1 MCLITAFLWFWLTF
15 SDLNTDIEHGIYL
28 SVSEVSLSK
37 DNSQSHI
44 NIKIFSDDFENI
56 LRLYNKGKLSPTD
69 ICAKESLILSYFTKN
84 MPIKIN
90 DKFIKLQWSGC
101 EKIGDSLSI
110 HFSFTRPADG
120 KELKIKATFFTELF
134 PSQQNIIQIKTEGT
148 ANRFL
153 KFKEGDSWQ
162 TVLFSSK

>member
-1 MCLITAFLWFWLTF
+1 MCLMSSFLWVWLSF
-15 SDLNTDIEHGIYL
+15 SDLKTENDHGIYL

-37 DNSQSHI
+37 DNSQSYI

-56 LRLYNKGKLSPTD
+56 LRLYNKGKFSSMD
-69 ICAKESLILSYFTKN
+69 ICTRESLILSYFTKN
-84 MPIKIN
+84 MPIKID
-90 DKFIKLQWSGC
+90 DKYIKLQWSGC
-101 EKIGDSLSI
+101 DKIGDSLSLR
-110 HFSFTRPADG
+110 FSFAHSADE

-134 PSQQNIIQIKTEGT
+134 PSQQNIIQIKREGI

-162 TVLFSSK
+162 TVSFSGK

>member
-1 MCLITAFLWFWLTF
+1 MFLIGAFLCVWLSF
-15 SDLNTDIEHGIYL
+15 CDLNTENDHGIYL

-37 DNSQSHI
+37 SQSLI
-44 NIKIFSDDFENI
+44 KIKIFLDDFENI
-56 LRLYNKGKLSPTD
+56 LRLYNKGKLSSTD

-90 DKFIKLQWSGC
+90 DKYIKLQWSGC
-101 EKIGDSLSI
+101 EKIGDSLAL
-110 HFSFTRPADG
+110 HFSFDNPSDG

-134 PSQQNIIQIKTEGT
+134 PSQQNIIQIKNLG
-148 ANRFL
+148 ASDRFL

-162 TVLFSSK
+162 TISFFSK

>member
-1 MCLITAFLWFWLTF
+1 MCLINAFLWFWLTF
-15 SDLNTDIEHGIYL
+15 SDLRTDIDHGIYL
-28 SVSEVSLSK
+28 SVSEVSISK
-37 DNSQSHI
+37 DNSKSHI
-44 NIKIFSDDFENI
+44 NIKIFLDDFENI
-56 LRLYNKGKLSPTD
+56 LRLYNKGKLSSTD

-90 DKFIKLQWSGC
+90 DKYIKLQWSGC
-101 EKIGDSLSI
+101 EKIGDSLSLR
-110 HFSFTRPADG
+110 FSFTHPADG

-134 PSQQNIIQIKTEGT
+134 PSQQNIIQIKTEGA

-162 TVLFSSK
+162 TVSFSGK

>member
-1 MCLITAFLWFWLTF
+1 MFLLGAFLCVWLFF
-15 SDLNTDIEHGIYL
+15 SDLKTENEHGIYL

-37 DNSQSHI
+37 SQSLI
-44 NIKIFSDDFENI
+44 KIKIFSDDFENI
-56 LRLYNKGKLSPTD
+56 LRLYNNGKLSSTD

-101 EKIGDSLSI
+101 EKIGDSLAL
-110 HFSFTRPADG
+110 HFSFNNPSDG

-134 PSQQNIIQIKTEGT
+134 PSQQNIIQIKNLG
-148 ANRFL
+148 ASDRFL

-162 TVLFSSK
+162 TVSFFSK

>member
-1 MCLITAFLWFWLTF
+1 MFLMGVFLWVWLFF
-15 SDLNTDIEHGIYL
+15 SDLKTENDHGIYL

-37 DNSQSHI
+37 SQSLI
-44 NIKIFSDDFENI
+44 KIKIFSDDFENI
-56 LRLYNKGKLSPTD
+56 LRLYNKGKLSSTD

-101 EKIGDSLSI
+101 EKIGDSLAL
-110 HFSFTRPADG
+110 HFSFDNPTDG

-134 PSQQNIIQIKTEGT
+134 PSQQNIIQIKTEGS

-162 TVLFSSK
+162 TVSFSGK

>member
-1 MCLITAFLWFWLTF
+1 MFLLGAFLCVWLFF
-15 SDLNTDIEHGIYL
+15 SDLKTENEHGIYL

-37 DNSQSHI
+37 SQSLI
-44 NIKIFSDDFENI
+44 KIKIFSDDFENI
-56 LRLYNKGKLSPTD
+56 LRLYNNGKLSSTD

-101 EKIGDSLSI
+101 EKIGDSLALQ
-110 HFSFTRPADG
+110 FSFNNPSDG

-134 PSQQNIIQIKTEGT
+134 PSQQNIIQIKNLG
-148 ANRFL
+148 ASDRFL

-162 TVLFSSK
+162 TVSFSGK

>member
-1 MCLITAFLWFWLTF
+1 MFLIGAFLLVWLSF
-15 SDLNTDIEHGIYL
+15 CDLNTENDHGIYL

-37 DNSQSHI
+37 NKSLI
-44 NIKIFSDDFENI
+44 KIKIFSDDFENI
-56 LRLYNKGKLSPTD
+56 LRLYNKGKLSSTD

-90 DKFIKLQWSGC
+90 DKYIKLQWSGC
-101 EKIGDSLSI
+101 EKIGDSLAL
-110 HFSFTRPADG
+110 HFSFDNPSEG

-134 PSQQNIIQIKTEGT
+134 PSQQNIIQIKNLGSSD
-148 ANRFL
+148 RFL

-162 TVLFSSK
+162 TVSFFSK

>member
-1 MCLITAFLWFWLTF
+1 MFLLGAFLCVWLFF
-15 SDLNTDIEHGIYL
+15 SDLKTENEHGIYL

-37 DNSQSHI
+37 SQSLI
-44 NIKIFSDDFENI
+44 KIKIFSDDFENI
-56 LRLYNKGKLSPTD
+56 LRLYNNGKLSSTD

-101 EKIGDSLSI
+101 EKIGDSLALQ
-110 HFSFTRPADG
+110 FSFNNPSDG

-134 PSQQNIIQIKTEGT
+134 PSQQNIIQIKNLG
-148 ANRFL
+148 ASDRFL

-162 TVLFSSK
+162 TVSFFSK

>member
-1 MCLITAFLWFWLTF
+1 MCLKSAFLWICLSL
-15 SDLNTDIEHGIYL
+15 SDLKTDIDHGIYL

-37 DNSQSHI
+37 DNSKSHI

-69 ICAKESLILSYFTKN
+69 ICSKESLILGYFTKN

-90 DKFIKLQWSGC
+90 DRYIKLQWSGC
-101 EKIGDSLSI
+101 EKIGDSMSL
-110 HFSFTRPADG
+110 HFSFTSPTNG

-134 PSQQNIIQIKTEGT
+134 PSQQNIIQIKTEGL

-162 TVLFSSK
+162 TVSFSGK

>member
-1 MCLITAFLWFWLTF
+1 MFLIGAFLLVWLSF
-15 SDLNTDIEHGIYL
+15 CDLNTENDHGIYL

-37 DNSQSHI
+37 NKSLI
-44 NIKIFSDDFENI
+44 KIKIFSDDFENI
-56 LRLYNKGKLSPTD
+56 LRLYNKGKLSSTN

-90 DKFIKLQWSGC
+90 NKYIKLQWSGC
-101 EKIGDSLSI
+101 EKIGDSLAL
-110 HFSFTRPADG
+110 HFSFDNPSDG

-134 PSQQNIIQIKTEGT
+134 PSQQNIIQIKNLGSSD
-148 ANRFL
+148 RFL

-162 TVLFSSK
+162 TVSFFSK

>member
-1 MCLITAFLWFWLTF
+1 MFLLGAFLWVWLSF
-15 SDLNTDIEHGIYL
+15 SDLKTENDHGIYL

-37 DNSQSHI
+37 SQSLI
-44 NIKIFSDDFENI
+44 KIKIFLDDFENI
-56 LRLYNKGKLSPTD
+56 LRLYNKGKLSSTD

-90 DKFIKLQWSGC
+90 DKYIKLQWSGC
-101 EKIGDSLSI
+101 EKIGDSLAL
-110 HFSFTRPADG
+110 HFSFDNPSDG

-134 PSQQNIIQIKTEGT
+134 PSQQNIIQIKKLGSSD
-148 ANRFL
+148 RFL

-162 TVLFSSK
+162 TVSFFSK

>member
-1 MCLITAFLWFWLTF
+1 MFLMGVFLWVWLFF
-15 SDLNTDIEHGIYL
+15 SDLKTENEHGIYL

-37 DNSQSHI
+37 SQSLI
-44 NIKIFSDDFENI
+44 KIKIFSDDFENI
-56 LRLYNKGKLSPTD
+56 LRLYNNGKLSSTD

-101 EKIGDSLSI
+101 EKIGDSLALQ
-110 HFSFTRPADG
+110 FSFNNPSDG

-134 PSQQNIIQIKTEGT
+134 PSQQNIIQIKTEGS

-162 TVLFSSK
+162 TVSFFSK

>member
-1 MCLITAFLWFWLTF
+1 MGAFLCVWLSF
-15 SDLNTDIEHGIYL
+15 CDLNTENDHGIYL

-37 DNSQSHI
+37 VKNQSLI
-44 NIKIFSDDFENI
+44 KIKIFSDDFENI
-56 LRLYNKGKLSPTD
+56 LRLYNKGKLSLTD

-90 DKFIKLQWSGC
+90 DKYIKLQWSGC
-101 EKIGDSLSI
+101 EKIGDSLAL
-110 HFSFTRPADG
+110 HFSFDNPSDG

-134 PSQQNIIQIKTEGT
+134 PSQQNIIQIKKLGSSD
-148 ANRFL
+148 RFL

-162 TVLFSSK
+162 TVSFFSK

>member
-1 MCLITAFLWFWLTF
+1 MFLLGAFLWVWLSF
-15 SDLNTDIEHGIYL
+15 YDLNTENDHGIYL

-37 DNSQSHI
+37 SQSLI
-44 NIKIFSDDFENI
+44 KIKIFSDDFENI
-56 LRLYNKGKLSPTD
+56 LRLYNNGKLSSTD

-101 EKIGDSLSI
+101 EKIGDSLALQ
-110 HFSFTRPADG
+110 FSFNNPSDG

-134 PSQQNIIQIKTEGT
+134 PLQQNIIQIKNLG
-148 ANRFL
+148 ASDRFL

-162 TVLFSSK
+162 TVSFFSK

>member
-1 MCLITAFLWFWLTF
+1 MFLMGAFLWVWLSF
-15 SDLNTDIEHGIYL
+15 YDLNTENDHGIYL
-28 SVSEVSLSK
+28 SVSEVRLSK
-37 DNSQSHI
+37 SQSLI
-44 NIKIFSDDFENI
+44 KIKIFLDDFENI
-56 LRLYNKGKLSPTD
+56 LRLYNNGKLSSTD

-101 EKIGDSLSI
+101 EKIGDSLALQ
-110 HFSFTRPADG
+110 FSFDNPSDG

-134 PSQQNIIQIKTEGT
+134 PSQQNIIQIKNVGSSD
-148 ANRFL
+148 RFL

-162 TVLFSSK
+162 TISFFSK

>member
-1 MCLITAFLWFWLTF
+1 MGVFLWVWLSF
-15 SDLNTDIEHGIYL
+15 SDLKTDNDHGIYL

-37 DNSQSHI
+37 GKNQSLI
-44 NIKIFSDDFENI
+44 KVKIFSDDFENI
-56 LRLYNKGKLSPTD
+56 LRLYNNGKLSSTD

-90 DKFIKLQWSGC
+90 DKYIKLQWLRC
-101 EKIGDSLSI
+101 EKIGDILAL
-110 HFSFTRPADG
+110 HFSFDNPSDG

-134 PSQQNIIQIKTEGT
+134 PSQQNIIQIKNLG
-148 ANRFL
+148 ASDRFL

-162 TVLFSSK
+162 TISFFSK

>member
-1 MCLITAFLWFWLTF
+1 MFLLGAFLWVWLSF
-15 SDLNTDIEHGIYL
+15 YDLNTENDHGIYL

-37 DNSQSHI
+37 GKNQSLI
-44 NIKIFSDDFENI
+44 KIKIFLDDFENI
-56 LRLYNKGKLSPTD
+56 LRLYNKGKLSSTD

-90 DKFIKLQWSGC
+90 DKYIKLQWSGC
-101 EKIGDSLSI
+101 EKIGDSLAL
-110 HFSFTRPADG
+110 HFSFDNPSDG

-134 PSQQNIIQIKTEGT
+134 PSQQNIIQIKKLGSS
-148 ANRFL
+148 NRFL

-162 TVLFSSK
+162 TVSFFSK

>member
-1 MCLITAFLWFWLTF
+1 MCLISAFLWFWLSF
-15 SDLNTDIEHGIYL
+15 YDLNTENDHGIYL

-37 DNSQSHI
+37 DNSKSHI
-44 NIKIFSDDFENI
+44 NIKIFLDDFENI
-56 LRLYNKGKLSPTD
+56 LRLYNNGKLSSTD

-101 EKIGDSLSI
+101 EKIGDSLALQ
-110 HFSFTRPADG
+110 FSFNNPSDG

-134 PSQQNIIQIKTEGT
+134 PSQQNIIQIKNLG
-148 ANRFL
+148 ASDRFL

-162 TVLFSSK
+162 TVSFSGK

>member
-1 MCLITAFLWFWLTF
+1 MFLIGAFLWFWLSF
-15 SDLNTDIEHGIYL
+15 YDLNTENDHGIYL

-37 DNSQSHI
+37 DNSKSHI
-44 NIKIFSDDFENI
+44 NIKIFLDDFENI
-56 LRLYNKGKLSPTD
+56 LRLYNNGKLSSTD

-101 EKIGDSLSI
+101 EKIGDSLALQ
-110 HFSFTRPADG
+110 FSFNNPSDG

-134 PSQQNIIQIKTEGT
+134 PSQQNIIQIKNLG
-148 ANRFL
+148 ASDRFL

-162 TVLFSSK
+162 TVSFFSK

>member
-1 MCLITAFLWFWLTF
+1 MFLLGAFLWVWLFF
-15 SDLNTDIEHGIYL
+15 SDLKTENEHGIYL

-37 DNSQSHI
+37 SQSLI
-44 NIKIFSDDFENI
+44 KIKIFSDDFENI
-56 LRLYNKGKLSPTD
+56 LRLYNNGKLSSTD

-101 EKIGDSLSI
+101 EKIGDSLALQ
-110 HFSFTRPADG
+110 FSFNNPSDG

-134 PSQQNIIQIKTEGT
+134 PSQQNIIQIKNLG
-148 ANRFL
+148 ASDRFL

-162 TVLFSSK
+162 TVSFFSK

>member
-1 MCLITAFLWFWLTF
+1 MGAFLLVWLSF
-15 SDLNTDIEHGIYL
+15 CDLNTENDHGIYL

-37 DNSQSHI
+37 SQSLI
-44 NIKIFSDDFENI
+44 KIKIFLDDFENI
-56 LRLYNKGKLSPTD
+56 LRFYNKGKLSSTD

-90 DKFIKLQWSGC
+90 DKYIKLQWSGC
-101 EKIGDSLSI
+101 EKIGDSLAL
-110 HFSFTRPADG
+110 HFSFDNPSDG

-134 PSQQNIIQIKTEGT
+134 PSQQNIIQIKNLGSSD
-148 ANRFL
+148 RFL

-162 TVLFSSK
+162 TVSFFSK

>member
-1 MCLITAFLWFWLTF
+1 MCLVSAFLWVYLSF
-15 SDLNTDIEHGIYL
+15 SDLRTDIDHGIYL

-37 DNSQSHI
+37 DNSKSHI

-56 LRLYNKGKLSPTD
+56 LRLYNKGKLSSMD
-69 ICAKESLILSYFTKN
+69 ICARESLILAYFTKN
-84 MPIKIN
+84 MPMKIN
-90 DKFIKLQWSGC
+90 NRYIKLQWSGC
-101 EKIGDSLSI
+101 EKIGNSLSL

-134 PSQQNIIQIKTEGT
+134 PSQQNIIQIKREGS

-162 TVLFSSK
+162 TVSFSGK

>member
-1 MCLITAFLWFWLTF
+1 MFLMGAFLWVWLSF
-15 SDLNTDIEHGIYL
+15 CDLNTENDHGIYL

-37 DNSQSHI
+37 VKNQSLI
-44 NIKIFSDDFENI
+44 KIKIFSDDFENI
-56 LRLYNKGKLSPTD
+56 LRLYNKGKLSSTD

-90 DKFIKLQWSGC
+90 DKYIKLQWSGC
-101 EKIGDSLSI
+101 EKIGDSLALQ
-110 HFSFTRPADG
+110 FSFDNPSDG

-134 PSQQNIIQIKTEGT
+134 PSQQNIIQIKNLG
-148 ANRFL
+148 ASDRFL

-162 TVLFSSK
+162 TISFFSK

>member
-1 MCLITAFLWFWLTF
+1 MCLINAFLWFWLTF
-15 SDLNTDIEHGIYL
+15 IDLRTDIDHGIYL

-37 DNSQSHI
+37 DNNQSHI

-69 ICAKESLILSYFTKN
+69 ICAKESLILSYFTKY

-90 DKFIKLQWSGC
+90 DKYIKLKWSGC
-101 EKIGDSLSI
+101 EKIGDSFSL
-110 HFSFTRPADG
+110 HFSFTCPADG

-134 PSQQNIIQIKTEGT
+134 PSQQNIIQIKTEGS

-162 TVLFSSK
+162 TVSFSGK

>member
-1 MCLITAFLWFWLTF
+1 MFLINAFLWVCLSFF
-15 SDLNTDIEHGIYL
+15 DLNTENDHGIYL

-56 LRLYNKGKLSPTD
+56 LRFYNKGKLSTTD
-69 ICAKESLILSYFTKN
+69 ICAKESLILSYFTKY

-90 DKFIKLQWSGC
+90 DKYIKLQWSGC
-101 EKIGDSLSI
+101 EKIGDSLSL
-110 HFSFTRPADG
+110 HFSFTCPADG

-134 PSQQNIIQIKTEGT
+134 PSQQNIIQIKTEGL

-162 TVLFSSK
+162 TVSFSGK

>member
-1 MCLITAFLWFWLTF
+1 MFLMGVFLWVWLFF
-15 SDLNTDIEHGIYL
+15 SDLKTENDHGIYL

-37 DNSQSHI
+37 SQSLI
-44 NIKIFSDDFENI
+44 KIKIFSDDFENI
-56 LRLYNKGKLSPTD
+56 LRLYNNGKLSSTD

-101 EKIGDSLSI
+101 EKIGDSLALQ
-110 HFSFTRPADG
+110 FSFNNPSDG

-134 PSQQNIIQIKTEGT
+134 PSQQNIIQIKNVGSSD
-148 ANRFL
+148 RFL

-162 TVLFSSK
+162 TISFFSK

>member
-1 MCLITAFLWFWLTF
+1 
-15 SDLNTDIEHGIYL
+15 
-28 SVSEVSLSK
+28 
-37 DNSQSHI
+37 
-44 NIKIFSDDFENI
+44 
-56 LRLYNKGKLSPTD
+56 
-69 ICAKESLILSYFTKN
+69 

-101 EKIGDSLSI
+101 EKIGDSLALQ
-110 HFSFTRPADG
+110 FSFNNPSDG

-134 PSQQNIIQIKTEGT
+134 PSQQNIIQIKTEGS

-162 TVLFSSK
+162 TVSFFNK

>member
-1 MCLITAFLWFWLTF
+1 MFLMGVFLWVWLFF
-15 SDLNTDIEHGIYL
+15 SDLKTENEHGIYL
-28 SVSEVSLSK
+28 SLSEVSLSK
-37 DNSQSHI
+37 SQSLI
-44 NIKIFSDDFENI
+44 KIKIFSDDFENI
-56 LRLYNKGKLSPTD
+56 LRLYNNGKLSSTD

-101 EKIGDSLSI
+101 EKIGDSLALQ
-110 HFSFTRPADG
+110 FSFDNPTDG

-134 PSQQNIIQIKTEGT
+134 PSQQNIIQIKTEGS

-162 TVLFSSK
+162 TVSFSGK

>member
-1 MCLITAFLWFWLTF
+1 MFLLGAFLCVWLFF
-15 SDLNTDIEHGIYL
+15 SDLKTENEHGIYL

-37 DNSQSHI
+37 SQSLI
-44 NIKIFSDDFENI
+44 KIKIFSDDFENI
-56 LRLYNKGKLSPTD
+56 LRLYNNGKLSSTD

-101 EKIGDSLSI
+101 EKIGDSLALQ
-110 HFSFTRPADG
+110 FSFDNPSDG

-134 PSQQNIIQIKTEGT
+134 PSQQNIIQIKNLGSSD
-148 ANRFL
+148 RFL

-162 TVLFSSK
+162 TVSFFSK

>member
-1 MCLITAFLWFWLTF
+1 MFLLGAFLWVWLSF
-15 SDLNTDIEHGIYL
+15 SDLKTENDHGIYL

-37 DNSQSHI
+37 SQSLI
-44 NIKIFSDDFENI
+44 KIKIFLDDFENI
-56 LRLYNKGKLSPTD
+56 LRLYNKGKLSSTD

-90 DKFIKLQWSGC
+90 DKYIKLQWSGC
-101 EKIGDSLSI
+101 EKIGDSLAL
-110 HFSFTRPADG
+110 HFSFDNPSDG

-134 PSQQNIIQIKTEGT
+134 PSQQNIIQIKNLG
-148 ANRFL
+148 ASDRFL

-162 TVLFSSK
+162 TISFFSK

>member
-1 MCLITAFLWFWLTF
+1 MFLIGAFLLVWLSF
-15 SDLNTDIEHGIYL
+15 CDLNTENDHGIYL

-37 DNSQSHI
+37 NKSLI
-44 NIKIFSDDFENI
+44 KIKIFSDDFENI
-56 LRLYNKGKLSPTD
+56 LRLYNKGKLSSTD

-90 DKFIKLQWSGC
+90 DKYIKLQWSGC
-101 EKIGDSLSI
+101 EKIGDSLALQ
-110 HFSFTRPADG
+110 FSFDNPSDG

-134 PSQQNIIQIKTEGT
+134 PSQQNIIQIKNLGSSD
-148 ANRFL
+148 RFL

-162 TVLFSSK
+162 TVSFSGK